1 MTETSG
7 IQQLY
12 QEYMSEHLSHAFLL
26 ETNNQEKCLKEL
38 LQFLSKINEVENE
51 QENIKL
57 NKLILNETL
66 PSLVVIRPDGNSI
79 KKEQIINLKTSFQT
93 KPIFSKYNMYVILN
107 AEDLNP
113 SSANTILKF
122 LEEPEDFIL
131 GFFITD
137 NKENII
143 DTIRSRCEIIRVN
156 YEQNHENDIP
166 KVWEDLAINYIREYE
181 ITGDNTLLYNK
192 QVILPLIH
200 DKKELKYLFQAIF
213 NIYYGIYICKLKNL
227 ELKEKYSSLN
237 FVMKKDKNYFYNQV
251 KYIANLLD
259 NLNFNLNTSFVLDCF
274 VLESR

>member
-38 LQFLSKINEVENE
+38 LQFLSKINEVEDE

-122 LEEPEDFIL
+122 LEEP
-131 GFFITD
+131 TD
-137 NKENII
+137 NIIGFLITTDKEKVL
-143 DTIRSRCEIIRVN
+143 DTIISRCQNFKFFYEEQEDDSLINNLANEYLNELFSNDNFLINKNTILSTLKERNEINKLFLTILNKYLQDEWQN
-156 YEQNHENDIP
+156 YFPGNNFVD
-166 KVWEDLAINYIREYE
+166 KNSL
-181 ITGDNTLLYNK
+181 K
-192 QVILPLIH
+192 CPLIS
-200 DKKELKYLFQAIF
+200 
-213 NIYYGIYICKLKNL
+213 C
-227 ELKEKYSSLN
+227 
-237 FVMKKDKNYFYNQV
+237 
-251 KYIANLLD
+251 
-259 NLNFNLNTSFVLDCF
+259 
-274 VLESR
+274 

>member
-7 IQQLY
+7 IKQLY

-26 ETNNQEKCLKEL
+26 ETNNQEKCLQEL
-38 LQFLSKINEVENE
+38 LQFLSKINEVEDE

-122 LEEPEDFIL
+122 LEEPEDFII

-143 DTIRSRCEIIRVN
+143 DTIRSRCEIIRI
-156 YEQNHENDIP
+156 NDIP
-166 KVWEDLAINYIREYE
+166 KVWEDLAINYIKEYE

-200 DKKELKYLFQAIF
+200 EKKELKYLFQEIF
-213 NIYYGIYICKLKNL
+213 NTYYELYI
-227 ELKEKYSSLN
+227 
-237 FVMKKDKNYFYNQV
+237 
-251 KYIANLLD
+251 
-259 NLNFNLNTSFVLDCF
+259 
-274 VLESR
+274 